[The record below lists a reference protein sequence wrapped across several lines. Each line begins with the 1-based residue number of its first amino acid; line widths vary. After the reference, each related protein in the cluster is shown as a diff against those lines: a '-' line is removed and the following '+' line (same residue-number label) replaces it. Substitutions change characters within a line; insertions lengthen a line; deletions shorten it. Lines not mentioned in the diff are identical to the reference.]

1 MQSEAA
7 PSLYSLMEIHYWL
20 IVCKAWAILAIT
32 NLSEWDCIAHFA
44 DVNITDTA
52 LDI

>member
-1 MQSEAA
+1 
-7 PSLYSLMEIHYWL
+7 MEIQYWL
-20 IVCKAWAILAIT
+20 IVCDAWAILAIT

-44 DVNITDTA
+44 NANVANIA